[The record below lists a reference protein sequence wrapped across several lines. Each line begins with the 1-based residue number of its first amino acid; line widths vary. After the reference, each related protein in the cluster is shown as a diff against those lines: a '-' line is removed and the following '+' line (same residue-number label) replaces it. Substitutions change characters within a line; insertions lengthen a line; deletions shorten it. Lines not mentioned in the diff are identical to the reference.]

1 MKKNKFNISLKPV
14 VLFLLIA
21 SILCT
26 TVLVVAALSYMP
38 EKRGDGKEAETIT
51 PTVSG
56 VGTGAAVILPEAV
69 DEKPQEKP
77 TYEPFV
83 PEFTDKEPFVDM
95 DKSYDF
101 SKQYD
106 YSYAGTYAANGGATF
121 ENGTYTAT
129 TANAL
134 YIHMSSYA
142 PFPYGTISADVLN
155 NGGDSGIVFGLSTVK
170 NSFWEGAGVS
180 YYFAFINA
188 DGTFFLGRTVNGTWS
203 TLAYTDIVGYSAANT
218 YNMKVLYRI
227 DKIILLLNDVPMI
240 SYRTTSPLSGTGW
253 GVRMGTVGSTVGNI
267 VVSNKV
273 TLD

>member
-1 MKKNKFNISLKPV
+1 MKKNKINVSLKPV
-14 VLFLLIA
+14 VLFVLIA

-56 VGTGAAVILPEAV
+56 VGSGAEVILPEAV
-69 DEKPQEKP
+69 DEKPAEKP
-77 TYEPFV
+77 SYEPFI
-83 PEFTDKEPFVDM
+83 PEFTDDEPFVDM
-95 DKSYDF
+95 DTFYDY

-106 YSYAGTYAANGGATF
+106 YSYAGMYPANGGATYQD
-121 ENGTYTAT
+121 GVYTAT
-129 TANAL
+129 AANTL
-134 YIHMSSYA
+134 YVHMSSYA
-142 PFPYGTISADVLN
+142 PFPYGTISADVVN

-170 NSFWEGAGVS
+170 STYWEGVGVS

-203 TLAYTDIVGYSAANT
+203 TLAYKDIVGYSAAKT
-218 YNMKVLYRI
+218 YNIKVLYRI
-227 DKIILLLNDVPMI
+227 DKVILFLDDVPMI
-240 SYRTTSPLSGTGW
+240 SYRATTPLTGTGW
-253 GVRMGTVGSTVGNI
+253 GVRMGTVGSTVGNVSI
-267 VVSNKV
+267 SNKV

>member
-1 MKKNKFNISLKPV
+1 MIKNLNKQSFLTLLGI
-14 VLFLLIA
+14 LFLLF
-21 SILCT
+21 SVWP

-38 EKRGDGKEAETIT
+38 EKRGDGKEAEPIT

-56 VGTGAAVILPEAV
+56 VGTGAAVILPEVV

-77 TYEPFV
+77 TYEPFI

-101 SKQYD
+101 SQQYD
-106 YSYAGTYAANGGATF
+106 YSYAGMSPANGGATF

-129 TANAL
+129 AANAL
-134 YIHMSSYA
+134 YIHRSSYA

-155 NGGDSGIVFGLSTVK
+155 NGGDSGIVFGLSTIK
-170 NSFWEGAGVS
+170 NNFWEGAGVS
-180 YYFAFINA
+180 YYFAFINV
-188 DGTFFLGRTVNGTWS
+188 DGTFFLGRTVNGVWS

-218 YNMKVLYRI
+218 YNIKVLYRI
-227 DKIILLLNDVPMI
+227 DKVVLFLNDVPMI
-240 SYRTTSPLSGTGW
+240 SYRTTAPLSGTGW
-253 GVRMGTVGSTVGNI
+253 GVRMGTVGSTVGNV